1 MLECGNKSGNLRH
14 NIDAGG
20 EYPLGW
26 RRRRPSTGAASS
38 PNTQVNREGGPR
50 EMSGARRASPIDK
63 YGVEATHAQDENAW
77 RIYEDLHQARRKG
90 FHSST
95 SDDIKYY

>member
-14 NIDAGG
+14 NIDAG
-20 EYPLGW
+20 EDPLGW
-26 RRRRPSTGAASS
+26 RRRSTGAASS

-63 YGVEATHAQDENAW
+63 YGVEATHAKDENAW
-77 RIYEDLHQARRKG
+77 RIYEDLHQATRKG